1 MCDFSSLTT
10 DQTCIPCIG
19 RRIFNHWTAKDV
31 PDDLFLIL
39 PFLSTLTGLAIL
51 DLSKYFLQ
59 SDGMSS
65 LDRMS
70 GGLDKTWGGEAQ
82 EVLRTRKIIYK

>member
-1 MCDFSSLTT
+1 MTQPKMLHFKDRSL
-10 DQTCIPCIG
+10 QHS
-19 RRIFNHWTAKDV
+19 RYRYENKNNA
-31 PDDLFLIL
+31 DDLFLIL

-70 GGLDKTWGGEAQ
+70 GGLDETWDGEAQ
-82 EVLRTRKIIYK
+82 KVLRTRKIIYK